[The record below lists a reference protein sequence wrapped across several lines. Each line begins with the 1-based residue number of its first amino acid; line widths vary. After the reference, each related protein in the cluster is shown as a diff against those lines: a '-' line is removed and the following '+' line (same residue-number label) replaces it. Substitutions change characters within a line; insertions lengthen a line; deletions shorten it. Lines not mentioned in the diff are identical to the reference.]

1 MEKFDFDAPADVFSH
16 AGRNRKGSPMTYR
29 RFPTGAEAIRHAIE
43 VLDQDVLGGTCVET
57 DDARLCGT
65 EIRSVYD
72 GPDFPLPR
80 RKICGAARAPKSS
93 NQSPRAN

>member
-80 RKICGAARAPKSS
+80 RNTTCDPAAPWTW
-93 NQSPRAN
+93 NQ